1 MEPPQRVGS
10 DGCLHDAAHV
20 YRRFVEHNLRSLQR
34 LACVGIHHAA
44 FENVGLRGNYIQ
56 NEGEDEGDDF
66 FHIAL
71 FITCQKKFAC

>member
-1 MEPPQRVGS
+1 MR
-10 DGCLHDAAHV
+10 
-20 YRRFVEHNLRSLQR
+20 LRQQGM
-34 LACVGIHHAA
+34 ACVGIHHAA

-56 NEGEDEGDDF
+56 NEGEDDGDDF